1 MDGIC
6 RVVLLLCGGNIDT
19 SILGRCLDRGLAIDG
34 RLVKFHA
41 TLSDRPGGIAELCR
55 ILATIG
61 VCVKDIIHERAW
73 LSDDVF
79 SVRVSLNRTIF
90 FIIIIQNANLF
101 GKCMYKKLIV
111 RHLLITINLGLL

>member
-1 MDGIC
+1 
-6 RVVLLLCGGNIDT
+6 LLLCGGNIDT
-19 SILGRCLDRGLAIDG
+19 SVLGRCLDRGLAIDG

-55 ILATIG
+55 ILATIS

-79 SVRVSLNRTIF
+79 SVRVSVLINNVKNSIQIIRT
-90 FIIIIQNANLF
+90 LF
-101 GKCMYKKLIV
+101 
-111 RHLLITINLGLL
+111 TE

>member
-1 MDGIC
+1 MIRRNLFC
-6 RVVLLLCGGNIDT
+6 HLCVLINRVVLLLCGGNIDT
-19 SILGRCLDRGLAIDG
+19 SVLGRCLDRGLAIDG

-55 ILATIG
+55 ILATIS

-79 SVRVSLNRTIF
+79 SVRVSVVYLGVEKIKRRIT
-90 FIIIIQNANLF
+90 
-101 GKCMYKKLIV
+101 
-111 RHLLITINLGLL
+111 LLIRNGYF

>member
-90 FIIIIQNANLF
+90 YYYNP
-101 GKCMYKKLIV
+101 K
-111 RHLLITINLGLL
+111 R